1 MHVGCRVRVGV
12 RPGVGI
18 GKKLYVKSLCRFLF
32 RTWNPAHYMNI
43 DNVVALLFFLDFFPN
58 VGFGVAPTRPLVS
71 ESFQRPP
78 RDTGEDVHVRVLEAV
93 RSRTPVYIRFVSVS
107 TC

>member
-1 MHVGCRVRVGV
+1 
-12 RPGVGI
+12 
-18 GKKLYVKSLCRFLF
+18 
-32 RTWNPAHYMNI
+32 MNI

-93 RSRTPVYIRFVSVS
+93 RSA
-107 TC
+107 

>member
-1 MHVGCRVRVGV
+1 
-12 RPGVGI
+12 
-18 GKKLYVKSLCRFLF
+18 
-32 RTWNPAHYMNI
+32 MNI

-78 RDTGEDVHVRVLEAV
+78 RDTGEDVHVRVREAKA
-93 RSRTPVYIRFVSVS
+93 
-107 TC
+107 

>member
-1 MHVGCRVRVGV
+1 
-12 RPGVGI
+12 
-18 GKKLYVKSLCRFLF
+18 
-32 RTWNPAHYMNI
+32 MNI

-58 VGFGVAPTRPLVS
+58 VGFGVALTRPLVS

-78 RDTGEDVHVRVLEAV
+78 RDTVSDVHVCVLEAEV
-93 RSRTPVYIRFVSVS
+93 RSRTSGYIQFISVS

>member
-1 MHVGCRVRVGV
+1 
-12 RPGVGI
+12 
-18 GKKLYVKSLCRFLF
+18 
-32 RTWNPAHYMNI
+32 MNI

-58 VGFGVAPTRPLVS
+58 VGFGVAPTRRQVS

-78 RDTGEDVHVRVLEAV
+78 RNTGEDVHVRVPEAV
-93 RSRTPVYIRFVSVS
+93 RSRTPVYIIRLRLYLLTRYP

>member
-1 MHVGCRVRVGV
+1 
-12 RPGVGI
+12 
-18 GKKLYVKSLCRFLF
+18 
-32 RTWNPAHYMNI
+32 MNI

-58 VGFGVAPTRPLVS
+58 VGFGGVAPTRPLVS

-93 RSRTPVYIRFVSVS
+93 RSRTPVYIQFVSVS

>member
-1 MHVGCRVRVGV
+1 
-12 RPGVGI
+12 
-18 GKKLYVKSLCRFLF
+18 
-32 RTWNPAHYMNI
+32 MNI

-78 RDTGEDVHVRVLEAV
+78 RDTGEDVHGRVLEPV
-93 RSRTPVYIRFVSVS
+93 RSRTPVYIQFGSVS
-107 TC
+107 IC

>member
-1 MHVGCRVRVGV
+1 
-12 RPGVGI
+12 
-18 GKKLYVKSLCRFLF
+18 
-32 RTWNPAHYMNI
+32 MNI

-58 VGFGVAPTRPLVS
+58 VGFGGVAPTRSLVS

-78 RDTGEDVHVRVLEAV
+78 RDTGEDVHVRVPEAV
-93 RSRTPVYIRFVSVS
+93 RSRTPVYIIRLRLYLLTRYP

>member
-1 MHVGCRVRVGV
+1 
-12 RPGVGI
+12 
-18 GKKLYVKSLCRFLF
+18 
-32 RTWNPAHYMNI
+32 MNI

-58 VGFGVAPTRPLVS
+58 VGFGGVAPTRPLVS

-78 RDTGEDVHVRVLEAV
+78 RDTGEDVHVRVHEAEV
-93 RSRTPVYIRFVSVS
+93 RSRTPVYIQFVSVS

>member
-1 MHVGCRVRVGV
+1 MHVDRSVRRRHG
-12 RPGVGI
+12 RRARI
-18 GKKLYVKSLCRFLF
+18 ITSKISLCRFVF

-58 VGFGVAPTRPLVS
+58 VGFGGVAPTRPLVS

-78 RDTGEDVHVRVLEAV
+78 RDTGEDVHVRVLEPV
-93 RSRTPVYIRFVSVS
+93 RSRTPAYIQFVSVS

>member
-1 MHVGCRVRVGV
+1 MFSLVPERLSASQAASKEQRLEAEREQNDDERLEEDERRWRVA
-12 RPGVGI
+12 
-18 GKKLYVKSLCRFLF
+18 KAANN
-32 RTWNPAHYMNI
+32 T
-43 DNVVALLFFLDFFPN
+43 VVALLFFLDFFPN

-93 RSRTPVYIRFVSVS
+93 RSA
-107 TC
+107 

>member
-1 MHVGCRVRVGV
+1 
-12 RPGVGI
+12 
-18 GKKLYVKSLCRFLF
+18 
-32 RTWNPAHYMNI
+32 MNI

-93 RSRTPVYIRFVSVS
+93 RSPHARIHPIRLRLYLL
-107 TC
+107 TCYSYLLNPSRRRRAAAPAGTKVN

>member
-1 MHVGCRVRVGV
+1 
-12 RPGVGI
+12 
-18 GKKLYVKSLCRFLF
+18 
-32 RTWNPAHYMNI
+32 MNI

-71 ESFQRPP
+71 ESSQRAP
-78 RDTGEDVHVRVLEAV
+78 RFTGEDVHVRVLEAV
-93 RSRTPVYIRFVSVS
+93 RSRAPVYIQFVSVS

>member
-1 MHVGCRVRVGV
+1 
-12 RPGVGI
+12 
-18 GKKLYVKSLCRFLF
+18 
-32 RTWNPAHYMNI
+32 MNI

-78 RDTGEDVHVRVLEAV
+78 RDTGEDVHVRMLEAV
-93 RSRTPVYIRFVSVS
+93 RSSRTPVHIQFISVS
-107 TC
+107 IC

>member
-1 MHVGCRVRVGV
+1 
-12 RPGVGI
+12 
-18 GKKLYVKSLCRFLF
+18 
-32 RTWNPAHYMNI
+32 MNI

-78 RDTGEDVHVRVLEAV
+78 RDTGEDVHVRVREAEV
-93 RSRTPVYIRFVSVS
+93 RSPRPFTSNSSPSLPANPLLYLLNPSVGAAPQLQPVPR
-107 TC
+107 

>member
-1 MHVGCRVRVGV
+1 
-12 RPGVGI
+12 
-18 GKKLYVKSLCRFLF
+18 
-32 RTWNPAHYMNI
+32 MNI
-43 DNVVALLFFLDFFPN
+43 DNVVALLFFLDFFPD

-78 RDTGEDVHVRVLEAV
+78 RDTGEDVHVRVSEPV
-93 RSRTPVYIRFVSVS
+93 RSRTPVHIQFISVS

>member
-1 MHVGCRVRVGV
+1 
-12 RPGVGI
+12 
-18 GKKLYVKSLCRFLF
+18 
-32 RTWNPAHYMNI
+32 MNI

-78 RDTGEDVHVRVLEAV
+78 RDTGEDVHVRVLEPV
-93 RSRTPVYIRFVSVS
+93 RSRTPVHIQFISVS

>member
-1 MHVGCRVRVGV
+1 
-12 RPGVGI
+12 
-18 GKKLYVKSLCRFLF
+18 
-32 RTWNPAHYMNI
+32 MNI

-78 RDTGEDVHVRVLEAV
+78 RDTCEDVHVRVLEAV
-93 RSRTPVYIRFVSVS
+93 RSRTPVYIQFVSVS

>member
-1 MHVGCRVRVGV
+1 
-12 RPGVGI
+12 
-18 GKKLYVKSLCRFLF
+18 
-32 RTWNPAHYMNI
+32 MNI

-58 VGFGVAPTRPLVS
+58 FGFSVAPTRPLVS

-93 RSRTPVYIRFVSVS
+93 RSRTPVHIQFISVS
-107 TC
+107 IC